1 VKAIILTQGGLA
13 LTGQKSAE
21 AILAGKSSEG
31 PNIKWGMKMVSSR
44 NISRRQKT
52 HTKRVYP
59 EKKAVQLPTNQG
71 EPNRY
76 PVQTKGKSHGEQNND
91 LMEEVLS
98 RQNMLKALRRVEQN
112 KGAPGIDNL
121 TIENLKPYLRQ
132 NWLSIKE
139 QLLKGDYKPQPVLRV
154 EIPKPNG
161 GERLL
166 GIPTVIDRLIQQALL
181 QILTDIFDPGFS
193 PFSFGFR
200 PNRSTHDAVLK
211 AKEYLEEGYQWVV
224 DLDIEKFFDRINHD
238 MLMAR
243 VARKIKDKRILKLIR
258 LYLQSGVMVNGVK
271 MSTQEGTPQG
281 GPLSPLLANI
291 LLDDLDKELEK
302 RGHKFVR
309 YADDSNIYLKSK
321 RAGQRVM
328 ESITNFLKVKLRL
341 KVNLEKSAVDI
352 TDKRKFLGFNLYHYQ
367 EGIRIRIAPQT
378 IKRFKIKI
386 CEITSRSNGQN
397 IIKRILRLN
406 LYLRGWIQYFSLSD
420 TPYILKMLEGWIRR
434 RLRMCLWKQ
443 WKNVR
448 TKYRNL
454 KKLGLP
460 DWAALS
466 LANTRKAFWHIA
478 GDSLNSALPNAY
490 WANLRLMSLTNRY
503 CEIRSAL

>member
-1 VKAIILTQGGLA
+1 
-13 LTGQKSAE
+13 
-21 AILAGKSSEG
+21 
-31 PNIKWGMKMVSSR
+31 MVSSR
-44 NISRRQKT
+44 NLSRRQKT
-52 HTKRVYP
+52 HNNRVYP

-71 EPNRY
+71 EPSMY
-76 PVQTKGKSHGEQNND
+76 PAQTKGKSRGEQNND
-91 LMEEVLS
+91 LMEEALS
-98 RQNMLKALRRVEQN
+98 RQNMLKALRRVEKN

-121 TIENLKPYLRQ
+121 TVESLKPYLRQ
-132 NWLSIKE
+132 NWLSIRE
-139 QLLKGDYKPQPVLRV
+139 QLLKGEYKPKPVLRV
-154 EIPKPNG
+154 EILKPNG
-161 GERLL
+161 GKRLL

-181 QILTDIFDPGFS
+181 QRMTEVFDPGFS

-200 PNRSTHDAVLK
+200 PNRKAHDAARK
-211 AKEYLEEGYQWVV
+211 AKQYVEEGYQWVV
-224 DLDIEKFFDRINHD
+224 DLDIEKFFDHINHD

-243 VARKIKDKRILKLIR
+243 VARKVKDKRILKLIR
-258 LYLQSGVMVNGVK
+258 LYFQSGVMVNGVK
-271 MSTQEGTPQG
+271 VQTVEGTPQG

-291 LLDDLDKELEK
+291 LLDDLDKELER

-328 ESITNFLKVKLRL
+328 ESITTFLKVKLNL
-341 KVNLEKSAVDI
+341 KVNLQKSAVDI
-352 TDKRKFLGFNLYHYQ
+352 SDKRKFLGFNLYHYH
-367 EGIRIRIAPQT
+367 EGIRIRIAPQA

-386 CEITSRSNGQN
+386 RQITSRSNGQN

-443 WKNVR
+443 WKKTR

-454 KKLGLP
+454 IKLGLP
-460 DWAALS
+460 DWAALR
-466 LANTRKAFWHIA
+466 LANTRKAYWHIA
-478 GDSLNSALPNAY
+478 GDPLNSALPNTY
-490 WANLRLMSLTNRY
+490 WANLGLMSLTNRY
-503 CEIRSAL
+503 CDIRSAL

>member
-1 VKAIILTQGGLA
+1 
-13 LTGQKSAE
+13 
-21 AILAGKSSEG
+21 
-31 PNIKWGMKMVSSR
+31 MVSSR

-52 HTKRVYP
+52 LKGACS
-59 EKKAVQLPTNQG
+59 EKKAVQLPTTQG
-71 EPNRY
+71 EPSMY
-76 PVQTKGKSHGEQNND
+76 PAQTKGKSRGEQNND

-98 RQNMLKALRRVEQN
+98 RQNMLKALRRVKKN

-121 TIENLKPYLRQ
+121 TVESLKPYLRQ
-132 NWLSIKE
+132 NWLSIRE
-139 QLLKGDYKPQPVLRV
+139 QLLKGDYKPQSVLRV

-161 GERLL
+161 EKRLL

-181 QILTDIFDPGFS
+181 QILTDIFDPDFS

-200 PNRSTHDAVLK
+200 PNRKAHDAVIK
-211 AKEYLEEGYQWVV
+211 AKQYIEEGYQWVV
-224 DLDIEKFFDRINHD
+224 DLDIEKFFDHINHD

-243 VARKIKDKRILKLIR
+243 VARKVKDKRILKLIR

-271 MSTQEGTPQG
+271 MLTGEGTPQG

-291 LLDDLDKELEK
+291 LLDDLDKELER
-302 RGHKFVR
+302 RGHRFVR

-328 ESITNFLKVKLRL
+328 ESITTFLKVKLRL
-341 KVNLEKSAVDI
+341 KINVQKSAVDI
-352 TDKRKFLGFNLYHYQ
+352 SDKRKFLGFNLYHYH
-367 EGIRIRIAPQT
+367 EGIRIRIAPQA

-386 CEITSRSNGQN
+386 HQITSRSNGQN

-420 TPYILKMLEGWIRR
+420 TPYILQRLEGWIRR

-443 WKNVR
+443 WKKVR

-454 KKLGLP
+454 IKLGLP
-460 DWAALS
+460 DWAALG
-466 LANTRKAFWHIA
+466 LANTRKAYWHIA

-490 WANLRLMSLTNRY
+490 WANLGLMSLTNRY
-503 CEIRSAL
+503 CVIRSAL

>member
-1 VKAIILTQGGLA
+1 
-13 LTGQKSAE
+13 
-21 AILAGKSSEG
+21 
-31 PNIKWGMKMVSSR
+31 MVSSR

-52 HTKRVYP
+52 HTKRACP

-71 EPNRY
+71 EPNMY
-76 PVQTKGKSHGEQNND
+76 PVQTEGKSHGEQNND

-98 RQNMLKALRRVEQN
+98 RYNMLKALRRVEKN

-121 TIENLKPYLRQ
+121 TVENLKPYLRQ
-132 NWLSIKE
+132 NWLSIRE
-139 QLLKGDYKPQPVLRV
+139 QLLKGDYRPKPVLRV
-154 EIPKPNG
+154 EIDKPNG
-161 GERLL
+161 GKRLL

-181 QILTDIFDPGFS
+181 QILTEIFDPGFS

-200 PNRSTHDAVLK
+200 PNRKAHNAVMK
-211 AKEYLEEGYQWVV
+211 AKQYIEEGYQWVV

-243 VARKIKDKRILKLIR
+243 VARKVKDKRILKLIR

-271 MSTQEGTPQG
+271 ILTREGTPQG

-291 LLDDLDKELEK
+291 LLDDLDKELER

-328 ESITNFLKVKLRL
+328 ESIATFLKVKLRL
-341 KVNLEKSAVDI
+341 KVNVQKSAVDI
-352 TDKRKFLGFNLYHYQ
+352 PDNRKFLGFNLYHYH
-367 EGIRIRIAPQT
+367 ECIRIRIAPQA

-443 WKNVR
+443 WKKIR

-454 KKLGLP
+454 IKLGLP
-460 DWAALS
+460 DWAALR
-466 LANTRKAFWHIA
+466 LAYTRKAYWHIA

-490 WANLRLMSLTNRY
+490 WANLGLISLTNRY

>member
-1 VKAIILTQGGLA
+1 
-13 LTGQKSAE
+13 
-21 AILAGKSSEG
+21 
-31 PNIKWGMKMVSSR
+31 MVSSR

-71 EPNRY
+71 EPNMY
-76 PVQTKGKSHGEQNND
+76 PVQTKDKSHGEQNND

-121 TIENLKPYLRQ
+121 TVAELKPYLRQ

-139 QLLKGDYKPQPVLRV
+139 QLLKGDYKPQPVLQV

-200 PNRSTHDAVLK
+200 PNRKAHDAIRK
-211 AKEYLEEGYQWVV
+211 AKQYLEEGYQWVV

-258 LYLQSGVMVNGVK
+258 LYLQSGVMISGVK
-271 MSTQEGTPQG
+271 VQTQKGTPQG

-291 LLDDLDKELEK
+291 FLDELDRELER

-309 YADDSNIYLKSK
+309 YADDCNIYLKSK

-328 ESITNFLKVKLRL
+328 ESITAFLEARLKL
-341 KVNLEKSAVDI
+341 KVNLQKSAVDVS
-352 TDKRKFLGFNLYHYQ
+352 DKRKFLGFNLYHYQ
-367 EGIRIRIAPQT
+367 ERIRIRIAPQA
-378 IKRFKIKI
+378 IERCKRKIR
-386 CEITSRSNGQN
+386 EITSRSNGQN
-397 IIKRILRLN
+397 INQRILRLN
-406 LYLRGWIQYFSLSD
+406 TYLRGWIQYFSLSD
-420 TPYILKMLEGWIRR
+420 TFYVLTRIEGWMRR

-443 WKNVR
+443 WKKIR
-448 TKYRNL
+448 TRYR
-454 KKLGLP
+454 KLIQLRLP
-460 DWAALS
+460 DWKALS

>member
-1 VKAIILTQGGLA
+1 
-13 LTGQKSAE
+13 
-21 AILAGKSSEG
+21 
-31 PNIKWGMKMVSSR
+31 MVSSR
-44 NISRRQKT
+44 NILRRQKT
-52 HTKRVYP
+52 HTLRVYP
-59 EKKAVQLPTNQG
+59 EKKVVQLPTNQG
-71 EPNRY
+71 EPSMY
-76 PVQTKGKSHGEQNND
+76 PAQTRGKSHGERNND

-98 RQNMLKALRRVEQN
+98 RQNMLKALKRVEKN
-112 KGAPGIDNL
+112 KGTPGIDNL
-121 TIENLKPYLRQ
+121 TVENLKPYLHQ
-132 NWLSIKE
+132 NWLSIRE
-139 QLLKGDYKPQPVLRV
+139 QLLKGDYKPQPVLQV
-154 EIPKPNG
+154 EIPKLNG
-161 GERLL
+161 GKRLL

-193 PFSFGFR
+193 HFSFGFR
-200 PNRSTHDAVLK
+200 PNRKAHDAIRK
-211 AKEYLEEGYQWVV
+211 AKQYIEEGYQRVV
-224 DLDIEKFFDRINHD
+224 DLDIEKFFDHINHD

-243 VARKIKDKRILKLIR
+243 VARKVKDKRILKLIR

-271 MSTQEGTPQG
+271 ILTREGTPQG

-291 LLDDLDKELEK
+291 LLDDLDKELER

-328 ESITNFLKVKLRL
+328 ESITTFLKVKLRL
-341 KVNLEKSAVDI
+341 KVNVQKSAVDI
-352 TDKRKFLGFNLYHYQ
+352 PDNRKFLGFNLYHYH
-367 EGIRIRIAPQT
+367 ERIRIRIAPQA

-386 CEITSRSNGQN
+386 RQITSRSNGQN

-406 LYLRGWIQYFSLSD
+406 LYLRGWMQYFSLSD

-443 WKNVR
+443 WKKIR

-454 KKLGLP
+454 IKLGLP

-466 LANTRKAFWHIA
+466 LANTRKAYWHIA

-490 WANLRLMSLTNRY
+490 WANLGLMSLTNRY

>member
-1 VKAIILTQGGLA
+1 
-13 LTGQKSAE
+13 
-21 AILAGKSSEG
+21 
-31 PNIKWGMKMVSSR
+31 MVSSR
-44 NISRRQKT
+44 NILRRQKIL
-52 HTKRVYP
+52 RRAYP

-71 EPNRY
+71 EPNMY
-76 PVQTKGKSHGEQNND
+76 SAQTKGKSRGEQNND
-91 LMEEVLS
+91 LMEEVVS
-98 RQNMLKALRRVEQN
+98 RQNMLKALRRVEKN

-121 TIENLKPYLRQ
+121 TVESLRPYLSQ
-132 NWLSIKE
+132 SWLSIKE
-139 QLLKGDYKPQPVLRV
+139 QLLKGDYKPQSVLRV

-161 GERLL
+161 GKRLL

-181 QILTDIFDPGFS
+181 QILTEIFDPEFS

-200 PNRSTHDAVLK
+200 PNRKAHDAVIE
-211 AKEYLEEGYQWVV
+211 AKQYIEEGYQWVV
-224 DLDIEKFFDRINHD
+224 DIDIEKFFDQINHD

-243 VARKIKDKRILKLIR
+243 VARKVKDKRILKLIR

-271 MSTQEGTPQG
+271 IQTREGTPQG

-291 LLDDLDKELEK
+291 LLDDLDKELER

-328 ESITNFLKVKLRL
+328 ESITTFLKVKLRL
-341 KVNLEKSAVDI
+341 KVNLQKSAVDI
-352 TDKRKFLGFNLYHYQ
+352 SDNRKFLGFNLYHYH
-367 EGIRIRIAPQT
+367 EGIRIRIAPQA

-386 CEITSRSNGQN
+386 REITSRSNGQN

-420 TPYILKMLEGWIRR
+420 TPYVLQRLEGWIRR

-443 WKNVR
+443 WKKIR

-454 KKLGLP
+454 VKLGLP

-466 LANTRKAFWHIA
+466 LANTRKAYWHIA

-490 WANLRLMSLTNRY
+490 WANLGLMSLTNRY
-503 CEIRSAL
+503 CVFRSAL